1 MERMTAPA
9 TPEFGVFAE
18 LRRTVACAATDRA
31 SENVDEGDTRPANAH
46 VRGTDSGGD
55 GEGSRP
61 CFRIKTNVVFA
72 ESSPHSG
79 RRSRE
84 DEGYEQPV

>member
-1 MERMTAPA
+1 MERITALA

-31 SENVDEGDTRPANAH
+31 SENVAEGDARPVNAR

-61 CFRIKTNVVFA
+61 FFRTKINVVFA

-84 DEGYEQPV
+84 DEGYEQRV